1 MIDKETYEKGVW
13 FSFTITAL
21 VVFVGSWIYCIA
33 NYGFLL
39 GVGLG
44 WLPSAIV
51 AFIAGVIVG
60 YGWPLALITVFLA
73 ILYTI

>member
-44 WLPSAIV
+44 CPQPLLRSLLV
-51 AFIAGVIVG
+51 SSSDMAGH
-60 YGWPLALITVFLA
+60 LH
-73 ILYTI
+73 